1 MQLVDAE
8 KEIKRWQEYTEELYK
23 KGLKGLDNHDGVVT
37 HLEPDNLD
45 CKVNW
50 ALGSITMN
58 KASGDDGIPAEL
70 FKTLKVD
77 AVNGCTQYV
86 LKIGKLSSDHT
97 TGKGQ
102 FSFQSQRRAVE
113 KNMWTTE
120 NCAHFAC

>member
-1 MQLVDAE
+1 MQLVDAA

-23 KGLKGLDNHDGVVT
+23 KGLKDLDNHDGVVT

-45 CKVNW
+45 CEVNW
-50 ALGSITMN
+50 ALGSITVN

>member
-1 MQLVDAE
+1 MQLVDAA
-8 KEIKRWQEYTEELYK
+8 KEIKRCQEYTEELYK
-23 KGLKGLDNHDGVVT
+23 KGLKDLDNHDGVVT

-45 CKVNW
+45 CEVNW